1 VIAQVRVHNSLLLLF
16 FMSADDS
23 VERHVPDWESKE
35 VDLGLFVPDWIDF
48 VWECRKKRRGPTS
61 KNTADTSVRG

>member
-1 VIAQVRVHNSLLLLF
+1 
-16 FMSADDS
+16 MSADDS